1 MKIKPSPSS
10 NVATDAETL
19 VNLTSEIARLQAL
32 VEALQQKDTLAQAH
46 AELAQKHA
54 VLSKQHA
61 TLSQKHSTLEQNW
74 DELQA
79 KFTTLTQSFAG
90 IKQRLAWFEKQLFG
104 QKSEKRALE
113 LGMQLSLLGDMVP
126 ALTQPEGETEYTTYT
141 RRKGKQRPDDC
152 VNDSGLRFN
161 DNVPVKVITL
171 IPDELKGEDAD
182 KYEVIGVKSTFRLA
196 QRPASFEVLR
206 YDRQIVKHKESEAIL
221 PSKAPFNVL
230 DKSCADVS
238 FIVGM
243 LVDKF
248 QYHLPLYRQHQRL
261 AAAGITLSRSTLGTI
276 VARGIDL
283 LYPIVDAMLTS
294 ILQSQVL
301 AMDETPIKA
310 GKAGPGKMK
319 QSYFWPVYGDKDE
332 IVFTFSTSRGRQHIE
347 EILKHRF
354 KGTLLSD
361 GYSAYASY
369 IKANEGLT
377 HAQCWVHSRRQF
389 IEAENSW
396 PQPANEA
403 ISLIAKLYEIE
414 ETIQRQKLTDDK
426 KRQYRL
432 THSKPVVDR
441 FFQWCDDILHNLT
454 LLPKDPLYKA
464 IGYVQSK
471 EMALRVF
478 LEAPD
483 VPLDTNHLERALRSI
498 PMGRKNWLFCWTEI
512 GAEHVGV
519 IQSLIVTCRLHDI
532 NVNDYLTDVLLR
544 ISQHPASQVHEL
556 TPQYWKTKF
565 ADNPLRSDLFALP
578 ATSVE

>member
-1 MKIKPSPSS
+1 
-10 NVATDAETL
+10 
-19 VNLTSEIARLQAL
+19 
-32 VEALQQKDTLAQAH
+32 
-46 AELAQKHA
+46 
-54 VLSKQHA
+54 
-61 TLSQKHSTLEQNW
+61 
-74 DELQA
+74 
-79 KFTTLTQSFAG
+79 FAG

-104 QKSEKRALE
+104 QKSEKRSLE

-126 ALTQPEGETEYTTYT
+126 PLAKPEGETEQITYT

-161 DNVPVKVITL
+161 DNVPVKIITL
-171 IPDELKGEDAD
+171 VPDELKGDDAD
-182 KYEVIGVKSTFRLA
+182 QYEVIGVKSTFRLA

-206 YDRQIVKHKESEAIL
+206 YDRQIVKHKDSEAIL
-221 PSKAPFNVL
+221 PSPAPFNVL
-230 DKSCADVS
+230 DKSVADVS

-283 LYPIVDAMLTS
+283 LYPIVDAMLSS

-347 EILKHRF
+347 AILKHRF

-369 IKANEGLT
+369 VQANEGLT

-389 IEAENSW
+389 IEAEASW
-396 PQPANEA
+396 PQQAKEA
-403 ISLIAKLYEIE
+403 ISLIGKLYEIE

-432 THSKPVVDR
+432 TYSKPVVDR
-441 FFQWCDDILHNLT
+441 FFEWCDNTLHHLT
-454 LLPKDPLYKA
+454 LLPKDPLLKA
-464 IGYVQSK
+464 IGYVRSK

-478 LEAPD
+478 LEDPN
-483 VPLDTNHLERALRSI
+483 VPLDTNHLERALRPI

-512 GAEHVGV
+512 GAEHVGI

-544 ISQHPASQVHEL
+544 ISQHPASLVHEL
-556 TPQYWKTKF
+556 TPRYWKTKF

-578 ATSVE
+578 TTSVE

>member
-1 MKIKPSPSS
+1 MKTLPSS
-10 NVATDAETL
+10 STHTATDAETL
-19 VNLTSEIARLQAL
+19 AKLARENARLQSL
-32 VEALQQKDTLAQAH
+32 LQQASAENQAWS
-46 AELAQKHA
+46 EKYG
-54 VLSKQHA
+54 K
-61 TLSQKHSTLEQNW
+61 LETENTSLR
-74 DELQA
+74 E
-79 KFTTLTQSFAG
+79 TFAG
-90 IKQRLAWFEKQLFG
+90 IQQRLAWFEKQLFG

-126 ALTQPEGETEYTTYT
+126 PLTKPEGETEYTTYT

-171 IPDELKGEDAD
+171 IPDELKGENAD
-182 KYEVIGVKSTFRLA
+182 QYEVIGVKSTFRLA

-206 YDRQIVKHKESEAIL
+206 YDRQIVKHKGSDAIL
-221 PSKAPFNVL
+221 PSAAPFNVL
-230 DKSCADVS
+230 DKSVADVS
-238 FIVGM
+238 FIVAM

-432 THSKPVVDR
+432 THSKPVVDG
-441 FFQWCDDILHNLT
+441 FFQWCDDTLHNLT

-471 EMALRVF
+471 EIALRVF

-483 VPLDTNHLERALRSI
+483 VPLDTNHLERALRPI

-544 ISQHPASQVHEL
+544 ISQHPASLVHEL
-556 TPQYWKTKF
+556 TPRYWKTKF
-565 ADNPLRSDLFALP
+565 ADNPLRSDLFAL
-578 ATSVE
+578 ATTSVE

>member
-1 MKIKPSPSS
+1 MKTLPSS
-10 NVATDAETL
+10 STQTATDADTL
-19 VNLTSEIARLQAL
+19 VNLTSEIARLQSL
-32 VEALQQKDTLAQAH
+32 LQQASAENQAWS
-46 AELAQKHA
+46 EKYG
-54 VLSKQHA
+54 K
-61 TLSQKHSTLEQNW
+61 LET
-74 DELQA
+74 EHTSLRE
-79 KFTTLTQSFAG
+79 TFAG
-90 IKQRLAWFEKQLFG
+90 IQQRLAWFEKQLFG

-126 ALTQPEGETEYTTYT
+126 PLTKPEGETEYTTYI

-171 IPDELKGEDAD
+171 IPDELKGEAAD
-182 KYEVIGVKSTFRLA
+182 QYEVIGVKSTFRLA
-196 QRPASFEVLR
+196 QRPANFEVLR
-206 YDRQIVKHKESEAIL
+206 YDRQIVKHKGSDTIL
-221 PSKAPFNVL
+221 PSQAPFNVL
-230 DKSCADVS
+230 DKSVADVS

-283 LYPIVDAMLTS
+283 IYPIVDAMLTS

-377 HAQCWVHSRRQF
+377 HVQCWVHSRRQF

-396 PQPANEA
+396 PQPAKEA

-441 FFQWCDDILHNLT
+441 FFKWCDDTLHNLT

-464 IGYVQSK
+464 IGYVRSK

-478 LEAPD
+478 LEDPD
-483 VPLDTNHLERALRSI
+483 VPLDTNHLERALRPI

-544 ISQHPASQVHEL
+544 ISQHPASLVHEL
-556 TPQYWKTKF
+556 TPRYWKTKF

-578 ATSVE
+578 ATTVE

>member
-1 MKIKPSPSS
+1 MKIKPSSSS
-10 NVATDAETL
+10 NAATDAGTL
-19 VNLTSEIARLQAL
+19 VNLTSEIARLQSL
-32 VEALQQKDTLAQAH
+32 LQQASAENQAWS
-46 AELAQKHA
+46 EKYG
-54 VLSKQHA
+54 K
-61 TLSQKHSTLEQNW
+61 LET
-74 DELQA
+74 EHTSLRE
-79 KFTTLTQSFAG
+79 TFAG
-90 IKQRLAWFEKQLFG
+90 IQQRLAWFEKQLFG

-171 IPDELKGEDAD
+171 IPDELKGEEAD
-182 KYEVIGVKSTFRLA
+182 QYEVIGVKSTFRLA

-206 YDRQIVKHKESEAIL
+206 YDRQIIKRKGSDTLL
-221 PSKAPFNVL
+221 PSQAPFNVL
-230 DKSCADVS
+230 DKSVADVS

-261 AAAGITLSRSTLGTI
+261 AGAGITLSRSTLGTI

-283 LYPIVDAMLTS
+283 LYPIVDAMLSS

-347 EILKHRF
+347 EIVKHRF

-396 PQPANEA
+396 PAPAKEA
-403 ISLIAKLYEIE
+403 INLIAKLYEIE
-414 ETIQRQKLTDDK
+414 ETIRNQKLTDDK

-441 FFQWCDDILHNLT
+441 FFTWCDDALHNLT
-454 LLPKDPLYKA
+454 LLPKDPLSKA

-478 LEAPD
+478 LEDPD
-483 VPLDTNHLERALRSI
+483 VPLDTNHLERALRPI

-519 IQSLIVTCRLHDI
+519 IQSLIVTCRLHNI

-544 ISQHPASQVHEL
+544 ISQHPASLVHEL
-556 TPQYWKTKF
+556 TPRYWKTKF

-578 ATSVE
+578 TT

>member
-1 MKIKPSPSS
+1 MKIKPSSSS
-10 NVATDAETL
+10 NAATDAGTL
-19 VNLTSEIARLQAL
+19 VNLTSEIARLQSL
-32 VEALQQKDTLAQAH
+32 LQQASAENQAWS
-46 AELAQKHA
+46 EKYG
-54 VLSKQHA
+54 K
-61 TLSQKHSTLEQNW
+61 LET
-74 DELQA
+74 EHTSLRE
-79 KFTTLTQSFAG
+79 TFAG
-90 IKQRLAWFEKQLFG
+90 IQQRLAWFEKQLFG

-171 IPDELKGEDAD
+171 IPDELKGEEAD
-182 KYEVIGVKSTFRLA
+182 QYEVIGVKSTFRLA

-206 YDRQIVKHKESEAIL
+206 YDRQIIKRKGSDTLL
-221 PSKAPFNVL
+221 PSQAPFNVL
-230 DKSCADVS
+230 DKSVADVS

-283 LYPIVDAMLTS
+283 LYPIVDAMLSS

-347 EILKHRF
+347 EIVKHRF

-396 PQPANEA
+396 PAPAKEA

-414 ETIQRQKLTDDK
+414 ETIRNQKLTDDK

-441 FFQWCDDILHNLT
+441 FFTWCDDTLHNLT
-454 LLPKDPLYKA
+454 LLPKDPLSKA

-478 LEAPD
+478 LEDPD
-483 VPLDTNHLERALRSI
+483 VPLDTNHLERALRPI

-519 IQSLIVTCRLHDI
+519 IQSLIVTCRLHNI

-544 ISQHPASQVHEL
+544 ISQHPASLVHEL
-556 TPQYWKTKF
+556 TPRYWKTKF

-578 ATSVE
+578 AT

>member
-1 MKIKPSPSS
+1 MKIKPSSSS
-10 NVATDAETL
+10 NAATDAGTL
-19 VNLTSEIARLQAL
+19 VNLTSEIARLQSL
-32 VEALQQKDTLAQAH
+32 LQQASAENQAWS
-46 AELAQKHA
+46 EKYG
-54 VLSKQHA
+54 K
-61 TLSQKHSTLEQNW
+61 LET
-74 DELQA
+74 EHTSLRE
-79 KFTTLTQSFAG
+79 TFAG
-90 IKQRLAWFEKQLFG
+90 IQQRLAWFEKQLFG

-171 IPDELKGEDAD
+171 IPDELKGEEAD
-182 KYEVIGVKSTFRLA
+182 QYEVIGVKSTFRLA

-206 YDRQIVKHKESEAIL
+206 YDRQIIKRKGSDTLL
-221 PSKAPFNVL
+221 PSQAPFNVL
-230 DKSCADVS
+230 DKSVADVS

-261 AAAGITLSRSTLGTI
+261 AGAGITLSRSTLGTI

-283 LYPIVDAMLTS
+283 LYPIVDAMLSS

-347 EILKHRF
+347 EIVKHRF

-396 PQPANEA
+396 PAPAKEA

-414 ETIQRQKLTDDK
+414 ETIRNQKLTDDK

-441 FFQWCDDILHNLT
+441 FFTWCDDTLHNLT

-478 LEAPD
+478 LEDPD
-483 VPLDTNHLERALRSI
+483 VPLDTNHLERALRPI

-519 IQSLIVTCRLHDI
+519 IQSLIVTCRLHNI

-544 ISQHPASQVHEL
+544 ISQHPASLVHEL
-556 TPQYWKTKF
+556 TPRYWKTKF

>member
-1 MKIKPSPSS
+1 MKIKPSSSS
-10 NVATDAETL
+10 NVATDAETR
-19 VNLTSEIARLQAL
+19 VNLTSEIARLQSL
-32 VEALQQKDTLAQAH
+32 LQQASAENQAWSEKYGKLETEH
-46 AELAQKHA
+46 ASLRE
-54 VLSKQHA
+54 
-61 TLSQKHSTLEQNW
+61 T
-74 DELQA
+74 
-79 KFTTLTQSFAG
+79 FAG
-90 IKQRLAWFEKQLFG
+90 IQQRLAWFEKQLFG

-171 IPDELKGEDAD
+171 IPDELKGEEAD
-182 KYEVIGVKSTFRLA
+182 QYEVIGVKSTFRLA

-206 YDRQIVKHKESEAIL
+206 YDRQIIKRKGSDTLL
-221 PSKAPFNVL
+221 PSQAPFNVL
-230 DKSCADVS
+230 DKSVADVS

-261 AAAGITLSRSTLGTI
+261 AGAGITLSRSTLGTI

-283 LYPIVDAMLTS
+283 LYPIVDAMLSS

-347 EILKHRF
+347 EIVKHRF

-396 PQPANEA
+396 PAPAKEA

-414 ETIQRQKLTDDK
+414 ETIRNQKLTDDK

-441 FFQWCDDILHNLT
+441 FFTWCDDTLHNLT
-454 LLPKDPLYKA
+454 LLPKDPLSKA

-478 LEAPD
+478 LEDPD
-483 VPLDTNHLERALRSI
+483 VPLDTNHLERALRPI

-519 IQSLIVTCRLHDI
+519 IQSLIVTCRLHNI

-544 ISQHPASQVHEL
+544 ISQHPASLVHEL
-556 TPQYWKTKF
+556 TPRYWKTKF

>member
-1 MKIKPSPSS
+1 MKIKPSSSS
-10 NVATDAETL
+10 NAATDAGTL
-19 VNLTSEIARLQAL
+19 VNLTSEIARLQSL
-32 VEALQQKDTLAQAH
+32 LQQASAENQAWS
-46 AELAQKHA
+46 EKYG
-54 VLSKQHA
+54 K
-61 TLSQKHSTLEQNW
+61 LET
-74 DELQA
+74 EHTSLRE
-79 KFTTLTQSFAG
+79 TFAG
-90 IKQRLAWFEKQLFG
+90 IQQRLAWFEKQLFG

-171 IPDELKGEDAD
+171 IPDELKGEEAD
-182 KYEVIGVKSTFRLA
+182 QYEVIGVKSTFRLA

-206 YDRQIVKHKESEAIL
+206 YDRQIIKRKGSDTLL
-221 PSKAPFNVL
+221 PSQAPFNVL
-230 DKSCADVS
+230 DKSVADVS

-283 LYPIVDAMLTS
+283 LYPIVDAMLSS

-347 EILKHRF
+347 EIVKHRF

-396 PQPANEA
+396 PAPAKEA
-403 ISLIAKLYEIE
+403 INLIAKLYEIE
-414 ETIQRQKLTDDK
+414 ETIRNQKLTDDK

-441 FFQWCDDILHNLT
+441 FFTWCDDTLHNLT
-454 LLPKDPLYKA
+454 LLPKDPLSKA

-478 LEAPD
+478 LEDPD
-483 VPLDTNHLERALRSI
+483 VPLDTNHLERALRPI

-519 IQSLIVTCRLHDI
+519 IQSLIVTCRLHNI

-544 ISQHPASQVHEL
+544 ISQHPASLVHEL
-556 TPQYWKTKF
+556 TPRYWKTKF

-578 ATSVE
+578 TT

>member
-1 MKIKPSPSS
+1 MKIKPSSSS
-10 NVATDAETL
+10 NAATDAGTL
-19 VNLTSEIARLQAL
+19 VNLTSEIARLQSL
-32 VEALQQKDTLAQAH
+32 LQQASAENQAWS
-46 AELAQKHA
+46 EKYG
-54 VLSKQHA
+54 K
-61 TLSQKHSTLEQNW
+61 LET
-74 DELQA
+74 EHTSLRE
-79 KFTTLTQSFAG
+79 TFAG
-90 IKQRLAWFEKQLFG
+90 IQQRLAWFEKQLFG

-171 IPDELKGEDAD
+171 IPDELKGDDAD
-182 KYEVIGVKSTFRLA
+182 QYEVIGVKSTFRLA

-206 YDRQIVKHKESEAIL
+206 YDRQIIKRKGSDTLL
-221 PSKAPFNVL
+221 PSQAPFNVL
-230 DKSCADVS
+230 DKSVADVS

-283 LYPIVDAMLTS
+283 LYPIVDAMLSS

-347 EILKHRF
+347 EIVKHRF

-396 PQPANEA
+396 PAPAKEA

-414 ETIQRQKLTDDK
+414 ETIRNQKLTDDK

-441 FFQWCDDILHNLT
+441 FFTWCDDTLHNLT
-454 LLPKDPLYKA
+454 LLPKDPLSKA

-478 LEAPD
+478 LEDPD
-483 VPLDTNHLERALRSI
+483 VPMDTNHLERALRPI

-519 IQSLIVTCRLHDI
+519 IQSLIVTCRLHNI

-544 ISQHPASQVHEL
+544 ISQHPASLVHEL
-556 TPQYWKTKF
+556 TPRYWKTKF

-578 ATSVE
+578 TT

>member
-1 MKIKPSPSS
+1 MKIKPSSSS
-10 NVATDAETL
+10 NVATDAETR
-19 VNLTSEIARLQAL
+19 VNLTSEIARLQSL
-32 VEALQQKDTLAQAH
+32 LQQASAENQAWSEKYGKLETEH
-46 AELAQKHA
+46 ASLRE
-54 VLSKQHA
+54 
-61 TLSQKHSTLEQNW
+61 T
-74 DELQA
+74 
-79 KFTTLTQSFAG
+79 FAG
-90 IKQRLAWFEKQLFG
+90 IQQRLAWFEKQLFG

-126 ALTQPEGETEYTTYT
+126 ALAQPEGETEYTTYT

-182 KYEVIGVKSTFRLA
+182 QYEVIGVKSTFRLA
-196 QRPASFEVLR
+196 QRPASFDVLR
-206 YDRQIVKHKESEAIL
+206 YDRQIIKHKDRDTIL
-221 PSKAPFNVL
+221 PSAAPFNVL
-230 DKSCADVS
+230 DKSVADVS

-441 FFQWCDDILHNLT
+441 FFKWCDDTLHNLT

-478 LEAPD
+478 LEDPD
-483 VPLDTNHLERALRSI
+483 VPLDTNHLERALRPI

-519 IQSLIVTCRLHDI
+519 IQSLVVTCRLHDI

-544 ISQHPASQVHEL
+544 ISQHPASLVHEL
-556 TPQYWKTKF
+556 TPRYWKTKF

-578 ATSVE
+578 TTSVE

>member
-1 MKIKPSPSS
+1 MKIKPSSSS
-10 NVATDAETL
+10 NAATDAGTL
-19 VNLTSEIARLQAL
+19 VNLTSEIARLQSL
-32 VEALQQKDTLAQAH
+32 LQQASAENQAWS
-46 AELAQKHA
+46 EKYG
-54 VLSKQHA
+54 K
-61 TLSQKHSTLEQNW
+61 LET
-74 DELQA
+74 EHTSLRE
-79 KFTTLTQSFAG
+79 TFAG
-90 IKQRLAWFEKQLFG
+90 IQQRLAWFEKQLFG

-171 IPDELKGEDAD
+171 IPDELKGEEAD
-182 KYEVIGVKSTFRLA
+182 QYEVIGVKSTFRLA

-206 YDRQIVKHKESEAIL
+206 YDRQIIKRKGSDTLL
-221 PSKAPFNVL
+221 PSQAPFNVL
-230 DKSCADVS
+230 DKSVADVS

-283 LYPIVDAMLTS
+283 LYPIVDAMLSS

-347 EILKHRF
+347 EIVKHRF

-396 PQPANEA
+396 PAPAKEA
-403 ISLIAKLYEIE
+403 VSLIAKLYEIE
-414 ETIQRQKLTDDK
+414 ETIRNQKLTDDK

-441 FFQWCDDILHNLT
+441 FFTWCDDTLHNLT
-454 LLPKDPLYKA
+454 LLPKDPLSKA

-478 LEAPD
+478 LEDPD
-483 VPLDTNHLERALRSI
+483 LPLDTNHLERALRPI

-519 IQSLIVTCRLHDI
+519 IQSLIVTCRLHNI

-544 ISQHPASQVHEL
+544 ISQHPASLVHEL
-556 TPQYWKTKF
+556 TPRYWKTKF

-578 ATSVE
+578 TT